1 MASIIAPT
9 SIADP
14 APDENTDP
22 LAVENSAYSS
32 PQKRVRPAASSL
44 RSPLVRER
52 FLRETTMSATPQ
64 PQTPTGGYRMVVR
77 VRSNQLP
84 ANLEVGKNTFRPPM
98 NCSSSRISPKKDAIG
113 IRDSTAESTK
123 EVTTPTKT
131 LSASPLKMLI
141 STKPSPAE
149 ATVSTPPKAT
159 APKHEFRTGSP
170 TKKPSS
176 LSRNRSSRNQGSDK
190 SSFET
195 SLKKGRP
202 ETPNHERPCS
212 PVKRTI
218 ELDSPSS
225 SVDMSPDL
233 ARNLVS
239 HPNHLL
245 RMLSGC
251 LADATMDDDSAVIP
265 VRRAIP
271 NPSEYFTPI
280 KKTRKPVNLQPKNI
294 DDITAN
300 LGSNNNS
307 SAFDWPFSPG
317 VERNLA
323 SPTPTPLRKASEKL
337 QLVGSGSYEMISE
350 DGAPCAPDV
359 AARLSFEKEL
369 SSILPL
375 QGLEQI
381 VNMSSEVQS
390 TQLLSE
396 SRMGCFAEKTQES
409 QTSQYASS
417 YCPSTKRQRDTRAD
431 SGKQIEWNDADKDT
445 SEASETQTDSWDEH
459 IETSLSIS
467 LELEKDVDNA
477 KTTSSSIPT
486 PALCEPVNLSELLP
500 MPNSDSTSDRQDMS
514 GSGTMAKSTTVKK
527 FNYNMSS
534 LPRIKTNSPT
544 KVASTKLPSKST
556 IPRCQSSGYISAKT
570 KENRPI
576 TTESPNL
583 KSANLNKTKGP
594 ASTISHEPI
603 KSITTPIKTAST
615 LPRLTRTSTKQP
627 STRLPVT
634 SPWKLE
640 SPFATP
646 PPPKR
651 PLSLHIPPKLAS
663 IPTLKQKPS
672 TPKAP
677 RPLSLVSPRK
687 TPLPSTRPDTTASA
701 TLPRRSPTKL
711 PKAEP
716 TTCAPKKV
724 HAQQE
729 STTPS
734 TTPPA
739 LLLPPTAPT
748 PPPIPT
754 LPSALPAPP
763 THLPRAP
770 PPPPPPRRRHRRPA
784 ALFIP
789 VPPPAAD
796 PTSTYLAPQDI
807 DRNALRTPSKTIL
820 HSLDKAIDEKIAEDA
835 ARGVVVT
842 AGGNRVRDLLEAR
855 KGRRV

>member
-1 MASIIAPT
+1 MALITAQT

-22 LAVENSAYSS
+22 LAAENSAYFS
-32 PQKRVRPAASSL
+32 PQKRARPAASSL

-64 PQTPTGGYRMVVR
+64 PRTPTGGHRIVVR
-77 VRSNQLP
+77 VRNNPLP
-84 ANLEVGKNTFRPPM
+84 ADLEVGKNIFRPPL
-98 NCSSSRISPKKDAIG
+98 NCSSSRVSPKKDATG
-113 IRDSTAESTK
+113 VRDSTAENAK
-123 EVTTPTKT
+123 ELTTPTKMRST
-131 LSASPLKMLI
+131 SPLKMMI
-141 STKPSPAE
+141 TMKPSPAK
-149 ATVSTPPKAT
+149 AAVSTPPKAT
-159 APKHEFRTGSP
+159 APKHDFRTGSP
-170 TKKPSS
+170 TKKPSD
-176 LSRNRSSRNQGSDK
+176 LSRNRSTREQGSDK
-190 SSFET
+190 STFGT
-195 SLKKGRP
+195 PLKKGRP

-218 ELDSPSS
+218 ELDSPTS

-251 LADATMDDDSAVIP
+251 LADATMDDDSAAIP

-294 DDITAN
+294 GDLTAN
-300 LGSNNNS
+300 FGSNNTS
-307 SAFDWPFSPG
+307 PAFDWPFSPC

-337 QLVGSGSYEMISE
+337 QLVGSGSYERISE
-350 DGAPCAPDV
+350 DDAPCVPDV
-359 AARLSFEKEL
+359 AARLNFEKEL

-381 VNMSSEVQS
+381 VNTSPEAQP

-396 SRMGCFAEKTQES
+396 SGMDCFADKTQES
-409 QTSQYASS
+409 QASQYSSS
-417 YCPSTKRQRDTRAD
+417 YCPNTKRQRDTRAD
-431 SGKQIEWNDADKDT
+431 SGKQIEWSDANEDT
-445 SEASETQTDSWDEH
+445 LENSETQTASQDEH
-459 IETSLSIS
+459 VETNLSIS
-467 LELEKDVDNA
+467 LELEKDTDNA
-477 KTTSSSIPT
+477 KTTSSIPI
-486 PALCEPVNLSELLP
+486 PALCKPVNLSELLP
-500 MPNSDSTSDRQDMS
+500 IPNSEPTDQQDASTS
-514 GSGTMAKSTTVKK
+514 GTVGRSTTLKK

-534 LPRIKTNSPT
+534 LPRIKTNSPN
-544 KVASTKLPSKST
+544 KVALTKLPSKST
-556 IPRCQSSGYISAKT
+556 IPRCQSIGYLSGQT
-570 KENRPI
+570 KDNRPAA
-576 TTESPNL
+576 TESPNL
-583 KSANLNKTKGP
+583 KSASPSKTKSP
-594 ASTISHEPI
+594 ASTISHKPT

-627 STRLPVT
+627 TTRLPST

-672 TPKAP
+672 TPKPP
-677 RPLSLVSPRK
+677 RPLSLVSPK
-687 TPLPSTRPDTTASA
+687 KIPLASTRTDNSAA
-701 TLPRRSPTKL
+701 TLPRRSPTKFQ
-711 PKAEP
+711 KATSP
-716 TTCAPKKV
+716 TSPEKKV
-724 HAQQE
+724 VVVVVQQE

-734 TTPPA
+734 TTPPT
-739 LLLPPTAPT
+739 LFLLPAPT
-748 PPPIPT
+748 PP
-754 LPSALPAPP
+754 LPSLASP
-763 THLPRAP
+763 TR
-770 PPPPPPRRRHRRPA
+770 PRRRRPA
-784 ALFIP
+784 TLFIP
-789 VPPPAAD
+789 VPAPSSSSSSSEQQH
-796 PTSTYLAPQDI
+796 TEQYLAPQDT

-820 HSLDKAIDEKIAEDA
+820 HSLDRAIDEKIAEDA

-855 KGRRV
+855 KGRRGVRG